1 MLQSSIYDCV
11 LPKALGKVEIPPHL
25 KTIKSP
31 QEALRLLGDPDNH
44 PKKPYGFSGTPT
56 TKTEAYAS
64 VFSLLFFWLQAG
76 GFVYRE
82 GEDYALCLGGGAD
95 GVIQTL

>member
-25 KTIKSP
+25 KTK
-31 QEALRLLGDPDNH
+31 NH
-44 PKKPYGFSGTPT
+44 PKKPCGFSGTPT

-64 VFSLLFFWLQAG
+64 VFSFAILFFWLQAG

-82 GEDYALCLGGGAD
+82 GEDYALRLGGGAD